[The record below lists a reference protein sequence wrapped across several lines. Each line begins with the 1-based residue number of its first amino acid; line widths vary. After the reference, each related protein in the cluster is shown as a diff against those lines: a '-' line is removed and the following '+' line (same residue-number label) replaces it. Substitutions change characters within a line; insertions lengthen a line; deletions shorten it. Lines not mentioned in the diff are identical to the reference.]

1 MINLLTGA
9 FCTYYSI
16 TESINTAIIPIVN
29 TTAESFSIWDDSTI
43 ISTQEENHVLKIS
56 NSLADN
62 TITIVSY
69 DKFHNQVGIDSEEKC
84 DYLMFDSVNQAF
96 ICAELSK
103 LLSSYL
109 ETHSQ
114 YEKPV
119 EGKRAK
125 AYRQLEVTTN
135 KLMAVYQ
142 ITEFISTFLKKIA
155 VFAYRLNDSNPMFAR
170 SVNAFNRSP
179 KSLDANFGNGFYF
192 YQREYP
198 ALLVI

>member
-9 FCTYYSI
+9 FCTHYHI
-16 TESINTAIIPIVN
+16 TARINTAIIQTVN
-29 TTAESFSIWDDSTI
+29 TTAETFSIWDNSTI
-43 ISTQEENHVLKIS
+43 ISTQEENNVLNIKNSTANNDVTIIS
-56 NSLADN
+56 YEN
-62 TITIVSY
+62 
-69 DKFHNQVGIDSEEKC
+69 FHNQARIESEFKC
-84 DYLMFDSVNQAF
+84 DYLIFDSAKQAF

-103 LLSSYL
+103 LFSTYL

-114 YEKPV
+114 EGKPV

-142 ITEFISTFLKKIA
+142 ITEFITSFFKNIA

>member
-1 MINLLTGA
+1 MTELLKVA
-9 FCTYYSI
+9 FCAHYGI
-16 TESINTAIIPIVN
+16 TRRIDADIIPKISSIKN
-29 TTAESFSIWDDSTI
+29 CFAIWDNPSI
-43 ISTQEENHVLKIS
+43 ISSEEENNILNIN
-56 NSLADN
+56 NSKEN
-62 TITIVSY
+62 NNITIFSY
-69 DKFHNQVGIDSEEKC
+69 ESFHNQIGIDSEEKC
-84 DYLMFDSVNQAF
+84 DYIIFDSANQAF

-103 LLSSYL
+103 LLSTYL
-109 ETHSQ
+109 EIHPQ
-114 YEKPV
+114 EGIPV

-125 AYRQLEVTTN
+125 AYRQLEITTN
-135 KLMAVYQ
+135 KLMAVFQ
-142 ITEFISTFLKKIA
+142 INEFISSFLKKIA